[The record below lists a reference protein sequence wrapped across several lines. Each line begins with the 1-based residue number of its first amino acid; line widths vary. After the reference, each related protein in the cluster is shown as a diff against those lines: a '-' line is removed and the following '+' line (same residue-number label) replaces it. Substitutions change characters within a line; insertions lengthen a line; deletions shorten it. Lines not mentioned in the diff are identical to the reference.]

1 MATRAYARR
10 ACRNARFIM
19 AFRRKGTPANEPVSA
34 LHMFSERI
42 ITWQRVHGRHDL
54 PWQGTRDPYRIW
66 LSEVMLQQT
75 QVVSVIPYYRRFVER
90 FRDVEALAAATADE
104 VMSAWAGLGYYSRAR
119 NLHRCAQVIATEH
132 AGQFPRSAAELARL
146 PGIGR
151 STAAAI
157 AAFAFGERAA
167 ILDGNVKR
175 VLARHYAVAG
185 HPGASTVE
193 RALWA
198 IAEQQLPHSDI
209 GAYTQGLMDLGSSIC
224 TRSQPQCPQCPLHA
238 TCIARLEGRVAEL
251 PAPRPARARPLRTA
265 TLALIG
271 DDSGA
276 ILLERR
282 APTGIWGGLLSLP
295 EFEAEVSDTDLA
307 RQVERR
313 FALAASVVERLEPV
327 RHEFSHYSFVMHP
340 RVLRATR
347 ACAAAEAAGVE
358 WLGPDRFEH
367 AALPAPIR
375 RLLELNG
382 ARVVT

>member
-1 MATRAYARR
+1 MATRRQGSPV
-10 ACRNARFIM
+10 N
-19 AFRRKGTPANEPVSA
+19 GPVSA
-34 LHMFSERI
+34 FHMFSERI

-75 QVVSVIPYYRRFVER
+75 QVASVIPYYQRFVER
-90 FRDVEALAAATADE
+90 FRDVDALAAATADE
-104 VMSAWAGLGYYSRAR
+104 VLSAWAGLGYYSRAR
-119 NLHRCAQVIATEH
+119 NLHRCAQVIAAEH
-132 AGQFPRSAAELARL
+132 AGRFPRSAAELERL

-175 VLARHYAVAG
+175 VLARHFAVAG
-185 HPGASTVE
+185 HPGVSTVE

-198 IAEQQLPHSDI
+198 IAEQQLPDSDI

-224 TRSQPQCPQCPLHA
+224 TRSQPQCPRCPVHT
-238 TCIARLEGRVAEL
+238 TCVARRDGRTAEL
-251 PAPRPARARPLRTA
+251 PAPRPSKARPQRAA
-265 TLALIG
+265 TLALIR

-276 ILLERR
+276 VLLERR
-282 APTGIWGGLLSLP
+282 APAGIWGGLLSLP

-307 RQVERR
+307 TQIGQR
-313 FALAASVVERLEPV
+313 FALAASVVERLDPV

-340 RVLRATR
+340 RLLRATR
-347 ACAAAEAAGVE
+347 ACAAADAAGVE
-358 WLGPDRFEH
+358 WLGPDRFGH

-375 RLLELNG
+375 RLLELKV
-382 ARVVT
+382 ARVPT